1 MHHAVSFVPER
12 KNKAWK
18 EKSMFYYGQSDVGMH
33 RKINEDSYWGQTM
46 WGQEATLLVVCDGMG
61 GHKAGEVASRTA
73 VETFC
78 DLIISSP
85 CLASNVNDIKEEIR
99 KKISIAVKEANKKIF
114 NLSRQYSE
122 MSGMGTT
129 LVAAIEYKGLL
140 VVANIGDSRMYI
152 STPKKT
158 VQLSHDHSFV
168 QYLIDTNKITKE
180 EAKSYPRKNVITR
193 AVGIGP
199 QAEVDIFF
207 SDLKQWGDGYL
218 LLCSDG
224 LSNYV
229 SEKDIANTFNR
240 ASKIDPGQNG
250 TADLE
255 FAVREFIT
263 TANNSGG
270 ADNITALTARY
281 SI

>member
-1 MHHAVSFVPER
+1 MHRADSFARVKR
-12 KNKAWK
+12 NNNWK
-18 EKSMFYYGQSDVGMH
+18 EKEMFYYGQSDVGMH
-33 RKINEDSYWGQTM
+33 RKINEDSYWAENM

-78 DLIISSP
+78 DMIISSP
-85 CLASNVNDIKEEIR
+85 CLSYKIDDVKEELR
-99 KKISIAVKEANKKIF
+99 RKISAAVKEANTKIY
-114 NLSRQYSE
+114 NLSKKYTE

-152 STPKKT
+152 STPAKT
-158 VQLSHDHSFV
+158 LQLSHDHSYV
-168 QYLIDTNKITKE
+168 QHLIDSNIITKE

-207 SDLKQWGDGYL
+207 SDLKTWGNGYL

-229 SEKDIANTFNR
+229 SEKDISNTFIR
-240 ASKIDPGQNG
+240 ASKIDPGPHG

-255 FAVREFIT
+255 FAVHEFIAA
-263 TANNSGG
+263 ANNGGG

>member
-1 MHHAVSFVPER
+1 
-12 KNKAWK
+12 
-18 EKSMFYYGQSDVGMH
+18 MFYYGQSDVGMH
-33 RKINEDSYWGQTM
+33 RKINEDSYWAENM

-78 DLIISSP
+78 DMIISSP
-85 CLASNVNDIKEEIR
+85 CLSYKIDDVKEELR
-99 KKISIAVKEANKKIF
+99 RKISAAVKEANTKIY
-114 NLSRQYSE
+114 NLSKKYTE

-152 STPKKT
+152 STPVKT
-158 VQLSHDHSFV
+158 LQLSHDHSYV
-168 QYLIDTNKITKE
+168 QHLIDSNIITKE

-207 SDLKQWGDGYL
+207 SDLKTWGNGYL

-229 SEKDIANTFNR
+229 SEKDISNTFIR
-240 ASKIDPGQNG
+240 ASKIDPGPHG

-255 FAVREFIT
+255 FAVHEFIT
-263 TANNSGG
+263 AANNGGG

>member
-1 MHHAVSFVPER
+1 
-12 KNKAWK
+12 
-18 EKSMFYYGQSDVGMH
+18 MFYYGKSDVGMH
-33 RKINEDSYWGQTM
+33 RKINEDSYWCQTM

-85 CLASNVNDIKEEIR
+85 CLSSGIDEIKEEIR
-99 KKISIAVKEANKKIF
+99 SKISAAVREANKKIYK
-114 NLSRQYSE
+114 LSREYNE

-140 VVANIGDSRMYI
+140 IIANIGDSRIYI
-152 STPKKT
+152 STPIRT
-158 VQLSHDHSFV
+158 QQLSHDHSFV

-207 SDLKQWGDGYL
+207 ADLKQWGNGYL

-229 SEKDIANTFNR
+229 SEKDISNMFNR
-240 ASKIDPGQNG
+240 ASKIDPGPHG
-250 TADLE
+250 TSDLE
-255 FAVREFIT
+255 FAVNEFIA

-270 ADNITALTARY
+270 ADNITALAARFNV
-281 SI
+281 

>member
-1 MHHAVSFVPER
+1 
-12 KNKAWK
+12 
-18 EKSMFYYGQSDVGMH
+18 MFFYGQSDVGMH
-33 RKINEDSYWGQTM
+33 RKINEDSYWGETM

-85 CLASNVNDIKEEIR
+85 CLSSNIKDIKEEIR
-99 KKISIAVKEANKKIF
+99 IKISRAVREANSKIYK
-114 NLSRQYSE
+114 LSKQYNE

-140 VVANIGDSRMYI
+140 AVANIGDSRMYI
-152 STPKKT
+152 SNSIETR
-158 VQLSHDHSFV
+158 QLTHDHSFV
-168 QYLIDTNKITKE
+168 QILIDTNQITKE

-207 SDLKQWGDGYL
+207 TDLKNWKSGYL
-218 LLCSDG
+218 LLCSGG

-229 SEKDIANTFNR
+229 NNKGISDTFSR
-240 ASKIDPGQNG
+240 ASKIDPGPNG
-250 TADLE
+250 NADIE
-255 FAVREFIT
+255 FAVREFIA

-270 ADNITALTARY
+270 ADNITALAARFSY
-281 SI
+281 

>member
-1 MHHAVSFVPER
+1 
-12 KNKAWK
+12 
-18 EKSMFYYGQSDVGMH
+18 MFYYGQSDVGMH
-33 RKINEDSYWGQTM
+33 RKINEDSYWAENM

-78 DLIISSP
+78 DMIISSP
-85 CLASNVNDIKEEIR
+85 CLSYKIDDVKEELR
-99 KKISIAVKEANKKIF
+99 KKISLAVKEANTKIY
-114 NLSRQYSE
+114 NLSKKYTE

-152 STPKKT
+152 STPAKT
-158 VQLSHDHSFV
+158 LQLSHDHSYV
-168 QYLIDTNKITKE
+168 QHLIDSNIITKE

-207 SDLKQWGDGYL
+207 SDLKTWGNGYL

-229 SEKDIANTFNR
+229 SEKDISNTFNR
-240 ASKIDPGQNG
+240 ASKIDPGPHG

-255 FAVREFIT
+255 FAVHEFIT
-263 TANNSGG
+263 AANNGGG